1 MDKRHDPKK
10 FSKRTEPVSK
20 KTIFPSNK
28 SPIIKAQTITTSTTS
43 KLDTSPLDNA
53 MQELL
58 DICGKQYNDKVTTTT
73 TNINKNGD
81 KMNSIF
87 NDQQDSILIKRH
99 SDNNEVDRLAKIT
112 ECDNENK
119 KVNSNSTN
127 MTLLNQ
133 QQTTDASKSIENLQ
147 QKQCEI
153 QAQLDEVL
161 QVSKKLASK
170 QRRKLDCIFE
180 DLDYSNKTS
189 DSGNDED
196 GEEEDE
202 DDELIEFQQIE
213 NELRISELNRQ
224 LNNIQEELRLRLFK
238 RLLNNTNPVSK
249 IDRERYSNSKFNHR
263 VEETSPSSSSC
274 SNDPSIS
281 TTTSG
286 NLNQHGQL
294 FDVVDGSDLHGLK
307 STTTE
312 KAKPKPE
319 SRSSNT
325 FTELPAESEGL
336 PNRTKLKGFLPAS
349 NSGESNKSTPTNTQT
364 DLDSAVDNIP
374 DYEALTP
381 TTSRES
387 LGSSKRSPSLE
398 PSNVYNNI
406 CDNNITSASSNYAAT
421 INYINSSNSTSH
433 PSSFRNNSANSDLER
448 IEEDEEDSQDYYNNS
463 DHFRSIYEEKISP
476 IYNLEKSTVEGKF
489 ANPRHLDSKI
499 FNQRNPFPTAPL
511 HGHSQR
517 YRHHLNQEQQP
528 ITCSEKQQTDN
539 IKSYSELDE
548 NSFRNNYGNVNAVN
562 TSISEIRYGNTISN
576 RPLTLYLPKP
586 DEEIDLVEHIQALGH
601 DVDIISS
608 DLSLNSTSAQG
619 YLWKSCSNNSKKW
632 LRRYFYFD
640 RTSKLL
646 LYYDSKSQLIKKQN
660 SPKNMIQF
668 DEISD
673 VYVDHKLSGIGEKDR
688 SSKRK
693 NYVFVLS
700 TIHRKYLLA
709 SSRAEVMRAWIDI
722 LFTAARAN
730 DYLQQLSDIGDEAYE
745 EKFH

>member
-1 MDKRHDPKK
+1 MDKRYDPKK
-10 FSKRTEPVSK
+10 FSKRAEPVSK
-20 KTIFPSNK
+20 KTIFS
-28 SPIIKAQTITTSTTS
+28 SDHSSIIKAQKTTTNTTS

-58 DICGKQYNDKVTTTT
+58 DICCKQYNDKVTAT
-73 TNINKNGD
+73 TNIDKNGD
-81 KMNSIF
+81 KMNSNF
-87 NDQQDSILIKRH
+87 KDQQDSSLIRRH
-99 SDNNEVDRLAKIT
+99 SINNEVDRLAKTT

-133 QQTTDASKSIENLQ
+133 QQTTDASKSVENLQ

-170 QRRKLDCIFE
+170 QRKKLDCIFE

-196 GEEEDE
+196 GEEE

-249 IDRERYSNSKFNHR
+249 IDQERCSKTKFLHR

-274 SNDPSIS
+274 SNEPSIS
-281 TTTSG
+281 TTTSST
-286 NLNQHGQL
+286 LNQHGQL
-294 FDVVDGSDLHGLK
+294 FDVVDGSDSRGLK
-307 STTTE
+307 STTP
-312 KAKPKPE
+312 KIDKPKPE
-319 SRSSNT
+319 SRSSNI
-325 FTELPAESEGL
+325 FTELPAESKEL
-336 PNRTKLKGFLPAS
+336 PELTKLKEFPLAS
-349 NSGESNKSTPTNTQT
+349 NSSENNKSTPTNAQT

-398 PSNVYNNI
+398 PANVYNNI

-421 INYINSSNSTSH
+421 INYINSPNGTSH

-476 IYNLEKSTVEGKF
+476 IYNLEKSAANEMF
-489 ANPRHLDSKI
+489 ANPRHSDSKA
-499 FNQRNPFPTAPL
+499 FNQRNQFSTVPT
-511 HGHSQR
+511 HGYSHG
-517 YRHHLNQEQQP
+517 YRHHLNQEQQH
-528 ITCSEKQQTDN
+528 ITRSEKQQIDD
-539 IKSYSELDE
+539 IKSCKESDE
-548 NSFRNNYGNVNAVN
+548 NSFKNNYGIVNMVN
-562 TSISEIRYGNTISN
+562 TSIPEDRYGSALSN

-586 DEEIDLVEHIQALGH
+586 DEDIDLVEHIQALGH

-608 DLSLNSTSAQG
+608 DLSLNSASAQG
-619 YLWKSCSNNSKKW
+619 YLWKSCSNNNKKW

-646 LYYDSKSQLIKKQN
+646 LYYDSRSQLIKKQN

-693 NYVFVLS
+693 NYVFVLA

-730 DYLQQLSDIGDEAYE
+730 DYLQQLSDIGDEAHE
-745 EKFH
+745 KKFH